1 MVDIIQFII
10 ERLIAKFG
18 KFAVWT
24 LLVFAGLIICFL
36 GAPIIGKFFT
46 VVEDILSS
54 PLAFLIIWYF
64 FLVFHCLSSL
74 GSTME
79 RAVSKLS
86 EIKSDTEKAVYVL
99 SKIKSDTEKTVSDLW
114 GIKSSVS
121 NLYEIHEDLSEIKR
135 YMDERSYEDD
145 EPSTFFDADGDK
157 K

>member
-54 PLAFLIIWYF
+54 PLDLLIIWYF
-64 FLVFHCLSSL
+64 FLVLHSLSSL

-79 RAVSKLS
+79 RAVSKLRD
-86 EIKSDTEKAVYVL
+86 IEKAVYVL

>member
-1 MVDIIQFII
+1 MIEFII
-10 ERLIAKFG
+10 ERLIPKFK
-18 KFAVWT
+18 KFAMWT

-46 VVEDILSS
+46 EAEEGLSN
-54 PLAFLIIWYF
+54 PLAFPIIMF
-64 FLVFHCLSSL
+64 FLCLYSL
-74 GSTME
+74 VSTME

-99 SKIKSDTEKTVSDLW
+99 SKIKSETEKAVSELW
-114 GIKSSVS
+114 DIKSSVS